1 MNGSIRI
8 LLVEDSTIDAELVA
22 RVFRRHGN
30 FEFARVD
37 TSSTLRA
44 AIKNQMWDIIISDYR
59 MPGFSGM
66 TALAIVR
73 CRDKDVP
80 FILLSGL
87 MEEATMRL
95 AIVAGASLCLLK
107 GAHEQLVS
115 GTLSEL
121 KKRELAIA

>member
-1 MNGSIRI
+1 MNRSIRI
-8 LLVEDSTIDAELVA
+8 LLVEDSTFDAELVA

-30 FEFARVD
+30 IEFARVD
-37 TSSTLRA
+37 TSSALRA

-73 CRDKDVP
+73 CRDREVP

-87 MEEATMRL
+87 MEEATKRL
-95 AIVAGASLCLLK
+95 AIAAGASLCLLK
-107 GAHEQLVS
+107 GQHEQLVS
-115 GTLSEL
+115 GTFSEL